1 MYKGYRRDLRDLHTI
16 NRKVEISMLEREIEK
31 ALVDKIK
38 IHGGLCLKFTSPS
51 MTGIPDRIIL
61 LPKGKIGFV
70 ETKRPGGEP
79 RPIQKK
85 RIRQFKNLGFKV
97 YVLDTKENIDEI
109 IRKIGGD

>member
-1 MYKGYRRDLRDLHTI
+1 M
-16 NRKVEISMLEREIEK
+16 IESS
-31 ALVDKIK
+31 LVDKIK
-38 IHGGLCLKFTSPS
+38 VNRGFCLKFTSPS

-85 RIRQFKNLGFKV
+85 RIRQFKDLGFKV
-97 YVLDTKENIDEI
+97 YVLDSKENIDEI
-109 IRKIGGD
+109 MKRIGGD